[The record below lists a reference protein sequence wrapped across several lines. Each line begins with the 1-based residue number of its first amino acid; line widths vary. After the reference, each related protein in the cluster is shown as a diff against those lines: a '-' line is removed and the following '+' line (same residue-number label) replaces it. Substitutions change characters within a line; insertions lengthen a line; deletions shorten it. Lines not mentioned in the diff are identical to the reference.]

1 MSTDQGLPPASGAWR
16 EADPVAFRQFVSVGA
31 IELEFGETL
40 PQVTVAYE
48 TWGTLNPDR
57 SNAILIEHALTGDSH
72 ASGPTAPGQ
81 PTTGW
86 WDALIGPGK
95 VIDTERWFVVCTNV
109 LGGCQGTTGP
119 ASAAAD
125 GRAYGSR
132 WPRISTRDQVTV
144 EARVADH
151 LGIDAFASVIG
162 GSMGGMRALEWLVM
176 FPERVHSAVLLATA
190 AAASA
195 DQIGTQ
201 TAQIHAIVGD
211 AGWNDGDY
219 YDAAAGDGPHR
230 GLGTARRFAH
240 LTYRT
245 ASELDLRF
253 GRDEQKGENA
263 HERRL
268 HARHGDAG
276 RFAVQSYLDHHARS
290 LLHRFDA
297 GSYVALSD
305 AMSTHD
311 VARGRGSR
319 GDVLASITVP
329 VRVAGLDTDRLYPL
343 ALQQQLA
350 DEIPGC
356 PKLDVIETPFGH
368 DGFLIESE
376 RVGHIVAELLDC
388 VAPDAARC

>member
-1 MSTDQGLPPASGAWR
+1 MST
-16 EADPVAFRQFVSVGA
+16 DPVAFRQFVSVGA

-151 LGIDAFASVIG
+151 LGIEDRKSV
-162 GSMGGMRALEWLVM
+162 V
-176 FPERVHSAVLLATA
+176 
-190 AAASA
+190 
-195 DQIGTQ
+195 
-201 TAQIHAIVGD
+201 
-211 AGWNDGDY
+211 
-219 YDAAAGDGPHR
+219 
-230 GLGTARRFAH
+230 
-240 LTYRT
+240 
-245 ASELDLRF
+245 
-253 GRDEQKGENA
+253 
-263 HERRL
+263 
-268 HARHGDAG
+268 
-276 RFAVQSYLDHHARS
+276 
-290 LLHRFDA
+290 
-297 GSYVALSD
+297 
-305 AMSTHD
+305 
-311 VARGRGSR
+311 
-319 GDVLASITVP
+319 
-329 VRVAGLDTDRLYPL
+329 
-343 ALQQQLA
+343 
-350 DEIPGC
+350 
-356 PKLDVIETPFGH
+356 
-368 DGFLIESE
+368 
-376 RVGHIVAELLDC
+376 
-388 VAPDAARC
+388 

>member
-1 MSTDQGLPPASGAWR
+1 M
-16 EADPVAFRQFVSVGA
+16 
-31 IELEFGETL
+31 
-40 PQVTVAYE
+40 
-48 TWGTLNPDR
+48 
-57 SNAILIEHALTGDSH
+57 IEHALTGYSH
-72 ASGPTAPGQ
+72 ASGPTALGQ
-81 PTTGW
+81 PTAGW

-95 VIDTERWFVVCTNV
+95 VIDTQRWFVVCTNV

-119 ASAAAD
+119 ASIAPD
-125 GRAYGSR
+125 GRRYGSR

-144 EARVADH
+144 EVRLADH
-151 LGIDAFASVIG
+151 LGIEAFASVIG

-176 FPERVHSAVLLATA
+176 YPDRVRSAVLLATS

-201 TAQIHAIVGD
+201 TAQIHAIVSD
-211 AGWNDGDY
+211 SHWNDGDY
-219 YDAAAGDGPHR
+219 YDAAPGNGPHR

-253 GRDEQKGENA
+253 GRDEQNGEVA
-263 HERRL
+263 HESRL
-268 HARHGDAG
+268 PARHADAG

-290 LLHRFDA
+290 LLRRFDA

-319 GDVLASITVP
+319 SEVLGAITVP

-356 PKLDVIETPFGH
+356 PSLDVIETPFGH

-376 RVGHIVAELLDC
+376 RVGHIIAELLES